1 MESLEF
7 WSAHALV
14 HWPRATAALQV
25 VLPDVYPL
33 LFKMSFL
40 EEKVDWLYEVTRTW
54 PLPVLSLTNLLAGS
68 SPCASCLYAFF
79 AGLRDHVGRSGTSTD
94 DGAKSTTS
102 ALWGSCPLHTVDLM
116 GVQDGQKA
124 TCLCGKTLG
133 RWGRTQALAQACV
146 EATMIQQR
154 TSSPGSIQVIINAF
168 VTKQNCNN
176 VLTALRAGPNA
187 PITISCTELR
197 VDNLELEQVL
207 ELVQLIGPLERL
219 DMVHNVRLGFNGLPA
234 LLPHCHLHTLRALSL
249 PPRAVDVLKM
259 GPDLEKTSLA
269 LAALSSLA
277 ELNMPYSRLTGHV
290 QQLFGGMVCS
300 LSTLDFSGCGLS
312 SADLRWLAQ
321 APIFTGLQKLDF
333 SSHPLGQ
340 LSPTAVYRMIRR
352 TGPLLESL
360 RLEDCDLGD
369 GEMTLLLASLRGH
382 TQLKHFSLTGNI
394 FSSNGLKC
402 LVSWMASHLPALQ
415 RLEYHIPPDC
425 FPSQVENPLNPN
437 STSPQQATTG
447 QPDGVRVALLH
458 SQLNNIVAQAG
469 RSDLHLEAGLQGGGE
484 IDFDMKET
492 WGELRSALLQS
503 LSDSIKSYLDSLT
516 DY

>member
-14 HWPRATAALQV
+14 HWPRPTMALQV
-25 VLPDVYPL
+25 VLPDLYPL
-33 LFKMSFL
+33 LFKMAFL

-54 PLPVLSLTNLLAGS
+54 PLPVLSLTNLLGMSEAPVS
-68 SPCASCLYAFF
+68 TPCACPCASCLYAFF
-79 AGLRDHVGRSGTSTD
+79 AGLRDYVGRSGMITD
-94 DGAKSTTS
+94 G
-102 ALWGSCPLHTVDLM
+102 
-116 GVQDGQKA
+116 DGQYA

-133 RWGRTQALAQACV
+133 RWGRTQALAQACIEV
-146 EATMIQQR
+146 GMIHQR
-154 TSSPGSIQVIINAF
+154 TSTPGSIQVIINAF

-187 PITISCTELR
+187 PITMSCSELR
-197 VDNLELEQVL
+197 VDNLELEQ
-207 ELVQLIGPLERL
+207 LVQLIGPLERL
-219 DMVHNVRLGFNGLPA
+219 DMVHNVRLGFNGLSA
-234 LLPHCHLHTLRALSL
+234 LLPHCHFHTLRALSL

-269 LAALSSLA
+269 LAALSSLT

-290 QQLFGGMVCS
+290 QQLLGGMVCS
-300 LSTLDFSGCGLS
+300 LSILDFSGCGLS
-312 SADLRWLAQ
+312 SADLRWLSQ
-321 APIFTGLQKLDF
+321 APIATDLQKLDF

-382 TQLKHFSLTGNI
+382 KQLKHFSLTGNV

-402 LVSWMASHLPALQ
+402 LVSWMASHLPRLQ
-415 RLEYHIPPDC
+415 RLEYHIPQDC
-425 FPSQVENPLNPN
+425 FPSQVGNPVNPN
-437 STSPQQATTG
+437 SASPQQPMTV
-447 QPDGVRVALLH
+447 QPDAVRVALLH
-458 SQLNNIVAQAG
+458 SQLINIVAQAG
-469 RSDLHLEAGLQGGGE
+469 RADLQLEAGLHGGGE

-503 LSDSIKSYLDSLT
+503 LSDSIKNYLDSLK
-516 DY
+516 DV